1 MNTNSSFNILFQIK
15 FKKITMQLTKN
26 STDHRKILTF
36 TLQNCLLYHKIK
48 IVMVTN
54 NNDTIQHVA
63 KVITQVLLM
72 MLGKKYKYVY
82 RSG

>member
-1 MNTNSSFNILFQIK
+1 MNKLRH
-15 FKKITMQLTKN
+15 KN
-26 STDHRKILTF
+26 SLKKLIHRKILTF

-63 KVITQVLLM
+63 KVITQLEIQQICIIFM
-72 MLGKKYKYVY
+72 
-82 RSG
+82 